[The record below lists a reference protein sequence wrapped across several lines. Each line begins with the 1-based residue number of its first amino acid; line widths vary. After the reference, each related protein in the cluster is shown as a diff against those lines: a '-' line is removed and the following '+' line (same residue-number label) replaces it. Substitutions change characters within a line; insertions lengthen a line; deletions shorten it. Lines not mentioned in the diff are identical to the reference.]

1 MRRGSSTS
9 KVGARKGNMKERGP
23 DRRQGPG
30 RRAGETG
37 ARPLEGPPLVTCP
50 HCGMLVPAGDFCGHC
65 GAHLVTASTSRTHAF
80 AAVPSERVA
89 HPSII
94 TTLFPHLPHR
104 RGGAFRW
111 ALIAGGAAVLL
122 LASLH
127 LFAPATI
134 AATFLLPV
142 LYLLYLY
149 EVEVYEDEPWLLVAA
164 TMVTGAV
171 LGYFFTGFAG
181 DAVSRLDLTG
191 DRENAFVLAGVAIPI
206 VAQALMLAGPLFLY
220 LFRPRYREPLDGLT
234 FGAASALGFT
244 LTSSLVAFWPLIGGP
259 LVAQGAPLDWSLR
272 LLRAGILVS
281 LVNASTTALVT
292 AAVWLQR
299 YDRRRIGLPWTTSIL
314 ATLVVATVAQVILG
328 MLGFVLSDLVFAT
341 AIQLVATIALLLY
354 VRLVIHQALLVEGAD
369 HEIGPDAPCPECHRV
384 VPSMA
389 FCPACGAA
397 RAAGTKHGRT
407 RAGGVA

>member
-1 MRRGSSTS
+1 
-9 KVGARKGNMKERGP
+9 VKERGP

-37 ARPLEGPPLVTCP
+37 ARLLQGPPLVNCP
-50 HCGMLVPAGDFCGHC
+50 HCESVVPTGDFCGHC

-80 AAVPSERVA
+80 AAVPSEHVA

-94 TTLFPHLPHR
+94 STLFPHLPHR

-111 ALIAGGAAVLL
+111 ALISGGAAVLL

-127 LFAPATI
+127 LFAPATV

-149 EVEVYEDEPWLLVAA
+149 EVQVYENEPWLLIAA

-171 LGYFFTGFAG
+171 LGYAFTMFSG
-181 DAVSRLDLTG
+181 DSVSRLNMTG
-191 DRENAFVLAGVAIPI
+191 DRENAFVLAGVAIPV
-206 VAQALMLAGPLFLY
+206 VAQALMLAGPLLLY
-220 LFRPRYREPLDGLT
+220 VIRPRYSEPLDGFT

-244 LTSSLVAFWPLIGGP
+244 LMSSLVAFWPLIQGP
-259 LVAQGAPLDWSLR
+259 LVASGAPLDWSLR

-281 LVNASTTALVT
+281 LVNASTTGVV
-292 AAVWLQR
+292 AAAIWLHR
-299 YDRRRIGLPWTTSIL
+299 YDRRRVGLPWTTSIL
-314 ATLVVATVAQVILG
+314 ATSIVAVGAQVVIG
-328 MLGFVLSDLVFAT
+328 VCGFVISDLVAST
-341 AIQLVATIALLLY
+341 AVLLLASLALLLY
-354 VRLVIHQALLVEGAD
+354 VRLVIHQALLVEGAE
-369 HEIGPDAPCPECHRV
+369 HEIGPDAPCPECHRI
-384 VPSMA
+384 VPTMA

-397 RAAGTKHGRT
+397 QAAGTKQGRA

>member
-1 MRRGSSTS
+1 
-9 KVGARKGNMKERGP
+9 MKERRGE
-23 DRRQGPG
+23 RRQGPG

-37 ARPLEGPPLVTCP
+37 ARPLEGPPLVNCP
-50 HCGMLVPAGDFCGHC
+50 HCGMVVPAGDFCGHC

-94 TTLFPHLPHR
+94 STLFPHLPHR

-111 ALIAGGAAVLL
+111 ALIAGGTAVLL

-127 LFAPATI
+127 LFAPATV
-134 AATFLLPV
+134 AASFLLPV

-149 EVEVYEDEPWLLVAA
+149 EVEVYEDEPWLLIAA
-164 TMVTGAV
+164 TMITGAV
-171 LGYFFTGFAG
+171 LGY
-181 DAVSRLDLTG
+181 AVSTYSGEALSRLNLTG

-244 LTSSLVAFWPLIGGP
+244 LTSSLVAFWPLIGGS
-259 LVAQGAPLDWSLR
+259 LVASGAPLDWSLR

-281 LVNASTTALVT
+281 LINASTTGLVT
-292 AAVWLQR
+292 AAVWLHR
-299 YDRRRIGLPWTTSIL
+299 YDRRRAGLPWTTSIL
-314 ATLVVATVAQVILG
+314 ATLIVAVVAQVVIG
-328 MLGFVLSDLVFAT
+328 MLGFAIPDLVAST
-341 AIQLVATIALLLY
+341 AVLLVATLALLLY
-354 VRLVIHQALLVEGAD
+354 VRLVIHQALLVEGAE
-369 HEIGPDAPCPECHRV
+369 HEIGPEAPCPECHRV
-384 VPSMA
+384 VPTMA

-397 RAAGTKHGRT
+397 RAAGTKQGRT